1 LFGGIPNT
9 DNFMKNLNTNL
20 YTEPDKIINAIEIC
34 VHEEELNRNY
44 IEQGEQGKLHLV
56 QKQT

>member
-1 LFGGIPNT
+1 LFGEIPNT

-44 IEQGEQGKLHLV
+44 IE
-56 QKQT
+56 